1 MKREK
6 SCGALVYRKEN
17 NKYKLLL
24 VKHRYGG
31 HWCFPKGHVEAGE
44 NEMQTALREVMEE
57 TGIQIELQEG
67 FRQAVEYFPKPN
79 VKKQVI
85 YFLGEAQYEEYT
97 MQEEE
102 IREITWADL
111 DKAYYMVTF
120 KNDKNLINEARKYL
134 YNQ

>member
-44 NEMQTALREVMEE
+44 NEVQTALREVMEE
-57 TGIQIELQEG
+57 TGIQINLQEG

>member
-6 SCGALVYRKEN
+6 SCGALVYRKD
-17 NKYKLLL
+17 KDRYKLLL

-44 NEMQTALREVMEE
+44 NEVQTALREVMEE
-57 TGIQIELQEG
+57 TGIQITLQEG
-67 FRQAVEYFPKPN
+67 FRQEVEYFPKPN
-79 VKKQVI
+79 VRKQVI

-102 IREITWADL
+102 IRKITWADL

-134 YNQ
+134 YKL

>member
-6 SCGALVYRKEN
+6 SCGALVYRKD
-17 NKYKLLL
+17 KDRYKLLL

-44 NEMQTALREVMEE
+44 NEIQTALREVMEE
-57 TGIQIELQEG
+57 TGIQINLQEG
-67 FRQAVEYFPKPN
+67 FRQEVEYFPKPN
-79 VKKQVI
+79 VRKQVI

-102 IREITWADL
+102 IRKITWADL

-134 YNQ
+134 YKL

>member
-17 NKYKLLL
+17 GKYKILL

-44 NEMQTALREVMEE
+44 NEIQTALREVMEE
-57 TGIQIELQEG
+57 TGIQIDLQEG

-85 YFLGEAQYEEYT
+85 YFLGEARYEEYT

-134 YNQ
+134 YNL